1 VNSNLERDKYVDEA
15 IKEIHKWIDKRA
27 GETKDLKQ
35 ETRAA
40 TAGSNRMIVMLEERL
55 DTLEEDESIFQ
66 TQLDSLAEK
75 ACHCVDRIVPVQKRE
90 PDVVFFNPPPDLLS
104 SEGTNHSSRAP
115 SELEYVTPPLGT
127 DIPLRPIS
135 VTEMVEVAPASE
147 ACACSASWSSDQEN
161 ERPVS
166 PLIEVPRV
174 ALDPIDSTIVMRQDQ
189 VVRRVEALETKL
201 RTHVSHSG
209 RKTYQG
215 RRSTGIALKHRY
227 APYLQVE
234 RNLRRNRRRAERDLG
249 GYESSSESG
258 SSGLDG
264 PSSSAVARSCRE
276 PATIDL
282 VVFGG
287 CLQGSSVEES
297 GRAGGSSG
305 SGRGVDELDLGGIDP
320 VVL

>member
-1 VNSNLERDKYVDEA
+1 VGSNIERDKYLDKA
-15 IKEIHKWIDKRA
+15 IKEIHERIDKRA
-27 GETKDLKQ
+27 GETKDLKR

-40 TAGSNRMIVMLEERL
+40 SVGSNQMIGMLEGCI

-75 ACHCVDRIVPVQKRE
+75 ACHCVDRIVPVQKHE
-90 PDVVFFNPPPDLLS
+90 PDVVFFNPRPDLLS
-104 SEGTNHSSRAP
+104 SEGTNHSSQAP

-127 DIPLRPIS
+127 DIPRHPIS

-147 ACACSASWSSDQEN
+147 ACACSASRSSDQEN

-189 VVRRVEALETKL
+189 VVRRVKALETKH
-201 RTHVSHSG
+201 RTHVSRSG

-215 RRSTGIALKHRY
+215 RQSTGIALKHRY

-234 RNLRRNRRRAERDLG
+234 HDL
-249 GYESSSESG
+249 
-258 SSGLDG
+258 
-264 PSSSAVARSCRE
+264 
-276 PATIDL
+276 
-282 VVFGG
+282 
-287 CLQGSSVEES
+287 
-297 GRAGGSSG
+297 
-305 SGRGVDELDLGGIDP
+305 
-320 VVL
+320 